1 MRPRRFGRH
10 RRPYP
15 EPIGLNHLLQVDSLL
30 AVIPGVKVA
39 LTDCAVAGGADGW
52 TVAATQTDTAVVQ
65 DYGAGGFAA
74 YCNSAEL
81 SGCHV
86 SGLVSVTASED
97 QGFAGGFVGI
107 SRTGGLADL
116 ANEDGNLQVGGSLI
130 SVNDLL
136 GTVDIMVPNYTDC
149 TVTYLDGGFVQADVA
164 GGFAGELQSGK
175 VNNQSRGEGDYF
187 AVYNIDH
194 VTGRTYAGGFGGIV
208 RSGAL
213 ADAGGGIS
221 ILGGSGLTIN
231 LSELLNLV
239 EAYVPFIQYAGV
251 KAEQGFTV
259 TAATLDPLDSASGS
273 AGGFLGYASGA
284 QISTCDVTNLKHTA
298 VTAPSDLE
306 AVEAPSYF
314 DPEQSSYAVTGGR
327 YAGGF
332 VGCMDIGSAAS
343 VGDGLGVLESSI
355 QLTNILD
362 ALSVVVTTIE
372 HSDVSGGP
380 GGYSI
385 LANANDS
392 TGALGLA
399 GGYVGHNMGGSIWGL
414 NTDPWKT
421 ATEPYPGPTSVCKA
435 DRIRSVYGA
444 EYAGGY
450 TGFMEAADTASV
462 GGLNVL
468 NGLISVSNIL
478 GALSV
483 VYPTQENTAVY
494 GPLANLDY
502 QTWNA
507 WMEYVGQYGGY
518 GYELAQTGAV
528 SSQAELNAKLAGYIY
543 GFHVVAGR
551 SQKDVTL
558 TNQGGDAGGYVGLMR
573 SGALTNCM
581 AYDVK
586 LVRALRAAGGF
597 AGGLETGGA
606 AQLGEVSIL
615 GLDLNLGQ
623 LIHVEEV
630 FVPAIRNA
638 SVYGYSSGLTVQ
650 AQGLPSDDMGYAG
663 GFAGCSYGAQLQLTD
678 DGLPAAGSWPVSAG
692 HPAPIASCDVAN
704 LRRVAGRNGVGGY
717 VGLASAAS
725 VASANTHAS
734 GGLLQGILD
743 QVIAS
748 ASNLVDLLPATV
760 TTIHKASVSPA
771 DAAWGFVVEGA
782 YTAGGATQY
791 APYAGGFAGLIQSAV
806 LGEKDASGTSLT
818 VEGLRSVEGGLYAGG
833 FFGLAD
839 VAAVAEVAGGGSGGG
854 TTDILGALVNLGSVD
869 ALDVLRCYI
878 YNASV
883 NGAAEGFVVQA
894 HRENSEGIM
903 DETRY
908 TGCAG
913 GFGGG
918 LLGGTIRNSSV
929 NGLSTVQ
936 GHNYTGGFM
945 GHMGKSGVVD
955 IDSLEALGKLL
966 GATVGAIDL
975 FGSQL
980 YDNTMSGIS
989 AGAVVKAKGGQ
1000 QPIAGGFVGY
1010 GDLGRIDNSSA
1021 SNLKKVES
1029 DQVAGGFIGQT
1040 DMNYIVSAQVQSILL
1055 EAVLQIVN
1063 QLLEILYIG
1072 DLENL
1077 GLIDLDLWVLSIEL
1091 LSDGNTLK
1099 VELLGLPI
1107 TVALSKQADNPDQ
1120 QTDVAIITIGDS
1132 EIRLPCS
1139 KQEGVKREDLENV
1152 EINLIKG
1159 NRTEL
1164 EGCSVTGISNGYD
1177 VFGGGAGQDADGS
1190 GDLGI
1195 AGGFVGYNH
1204 EGKITDSQTVQCD
1217 TVRGAENKVG
1227 PFSGYND
1234 LKSVY
1239 AFNTVQNIEGQ
1250 NNTYSIYRPLEET
1263 LTGAALEDG
1272 TTLATA
1278 SAEGGWNRYV
1288 VAHLAAY
1295 SAFADLENAV
1305 ETGEGVQRELLVYI
1319 SPAKA
1324 VLMRDANAPDNPP
1337 LTVPEPG
1344 EGADPCA
1351 QLVDWTIQKIWKDW
1365 NDWDKLRPETI
1376 TITIYQQKFSADG
1389 TAQGEKTPYGEPIT
1403 LTKADLESSWSA
1415 TWRKVV
1421 EDLPVAEY
1429 QPDQEGNP
1437 TDTLLSYYVYSFE
1450 ETTLPP
1456 GYEVEITADQQAF
1469 TVTIVNSHAP
1479 SLPDTGGRGDAL
1491 FTAVGVGIILL
1502 AMAASLAGRKKKATP
1517 R

>member
-1 MRPRRFGRH
+1 
-10 RRPYP
+10 
-15 EPIGLNHLLQVDSLL
+15 
-30 AVIPGVKVA
+30 
-39 LTDCAVAGGADGW
+39 
-52 TVAATQTDTAVVQ
+52 
-65 DYGAGGFAA
+65 
-74 YCNSAEL
+74 
-81 SGCHV
+81 
-86 SGLVSVTASED
+86 
-97 QGFAGGFVGI
+97 
-107 SRTGGLADL
+107 
-116 ANEDGNLQVGGSLI
+116 
-130 SVNDLL
+130 
-136 GTVDIMVPNYTDC
+136 
-149 TVTYLDGGFVQADVA
+149 
-164 GGFAGELQSGK
+164 
-175 VNNQSRGEGDYF
+175 
-187 AVYNIDH
+187 
-194 VTGRTYAGGFGGIV
+194 
-208 RSGAL
+208 
-213 ADAGGGIS
+213 
-221 ILGGSGLTIN
+221 
-231 LSELLNLV
+231 
-239 EAYVPFIQYAGV
+239 
-251 KAEQGFTV
+251 
-259 TAATLDPLDSASGS
+259 
-273 AGGFLGYASGA
+273 
-284 QISTCDVTNLKHTA
+284 
-298 VTAPSDLE
+298 
-306 AVEAPSYF
+306 
-314 DPEQSSYAVTGGR
+314 
-327 YAGGF
+327 
-332 VGCMDIGSAAS
+332 
-343 VGDGLGVLESSI
+343 
-355 QLTNILD
+355 
-362 ALSVVVTTIE
+362 
-372 HSDVSGGP
+372 
-380 GGYSI
+380 
-385 LANANDS
+385 
-392 TGALGLA
+392 
-399 GGYVGHNMGGSIWGL
+399 
-414 NTDPWKT
+414 
-421 ATEPYPGPTSVCKA
+421 
-435 DRIRSVYGA
+435 
-444 EYAGGY
+444 
-450 TGFMEAADTASV
+450 
-462 GGLNVL
+462 
-468 NGLISVSNIL
+468 
-478 GALSV
+478 
-483 VYPTQENTAVY
+483 
-494 GPLANLDY
+494 
-502 QTWNA
+502 
-507 WMEYVGQYGGY
+507 
-518 GYELAQTGAV
+518 
-528 SSQAELNAKLAGYIY
+528 
-543 GFHVVAGR
+543 
-551 SQKDVTL
+551 
-558 TNQGGDAGGYVGLMR
+558 
-573 SGALTNCM
+573 
-581 AYDVK
+581 
-586 LVRALRAAGGF
+586 
-597 AGGLETGGA
+597 
-606 AQLGEVSIL
+606 
-615 GLDLNLGQ
+615 
-623 LIHVEEV
+623 
-630 FVPAIRNA
+630 
-638 SVYGYSSGLTVQ
+638 
-650 AQGLPSDDMGYAG
+650 
-663 GFAGCSYGAQLQLTD
+663 
-678 DGLPAAGSWPVSAG
+678 
-692 HPAPIASCDVAN
+692 
-704 LRRVAGRNGVGGY
+704 
-717 VGLASAAS
+717 
-725 VASANTHAS
+725 
-734 GGLLQGILD
+734 
-743 QVIAS
+743 
-748 ASNLVDLLPATV
+748 
-760 TTIHKASVSPA
+760 
-771 DAAWGFVVEGA
+771 
-782 YTAGGATQY
+782 
-791 APYAGGFAGLIQSAV
+791 
-806 LGEKDASGTSLT
+806 
-818 VEGLRSVEGGLYAGG
+818 
-833 FFGLAD
+833 
-839 VAAVAEVAGGGSGGG
+839 
-854 TTDILGALVNLGSVD
+854 
-869 ALDVLRCYI
+869 
-878 YNASV
+878 
-883 NGAAEGFVVQA
+883 
-894 HRENSEGIM
+894 M

-929 NGLSTVQ
+929 NGLFTVQ
-936 GHNYTGGFM
+936 GLNYTGGFM

-1063 QLLEILYIG
+1063 QLLEALYIG

-1139 KQEGVKREDLENV
+1139 EQEGVQREDLENV

-1159 NRTEL
+1159 NRTKL

-1204 EGKITDSQTVQCD
+1204 EGKVTDSQTVQCD
-1217 TVRGAENKVG
+1217 TVRGAAGKVG

-1365 NDWDKLRPETI
+1365 NDWDKLRPETV
-1376 TITIYQQKFSADG
+1376 TITIYQQKFSAGG
-1389 TAQGEKTPYGEPIT
+1389 TAQGEKTPYGKPIT

>member
-1 MRPRRFGRH
+1 M
-10 RRPYP
+10 
-15 EPIGLNHLLQVDSLL
+15 
-30 AVIPGVKVA
+30 
-39 LTDCAVAGGADGW
+39 
-52 TVAATQTDTAVVQ
+52 
-65 DYGAGGFAA
+65 
-74 YCNSAEL
+74 
-81 SGCHV
+81 
-86 SGLVSVTASED
+86 
-97 QGFAGGFVGI
+97 
-107 SRTGGLADL
+107 
-116 ANEDGNLQVGGSLI
+116 
-130 SVNDLL
+130 
-136 GTVDIMVPNYTDC
+136 
-149 TVTYLDGGFVQADVA
+149 
-164 GGFAGELQSGK
+164 
-175 VNNQSRGEGDYF
+175 
-187 AVYNIDH
+187 
-194 VTGRTYAGGFGGIV
+194 
-208 RSGAL
+208 
-213 ADAGGGIS
+213 
-221 ILGGSGLTIN
+221 TIN

-399 GGYVGHNMGGSIWGL
+399 GGYAGAVYGGHIQDSNAHNFAYIVGQIAAGGYAGQMEPGDVADLLGDASILGSLVSADAALASLLQTFVPTIRNSSTDCVPCGGAVRAQAASDATVQRGMAGGYVGHNMDGSIWGL

-507 WMEYVGQYGGY
+507 WVEYVGRYGGY

-528 SSQAELNAKLAGYIY
+528 SSQAELDAKLAGYIY

-558 TNQGGDAGGYVGLMR
+558 TNRGGDAGGYVGLMR

-597 AGGLETGGA
+597 AGGLETGEA
-606 AQLGEVSIL
+606 AQLGGVSIL

-623 LIHVEEV
+623 LIQVAEV

-663 GFAGCSYGAQLQLTD
+663 GFAGCSYGTQLQLTD

-743 QVIAS
+743 KVIAS

-936 GHNYTGGFM
+936 GLNYTSGFM

-1063 QLLEILYIG
+1063 RLLEILYIG

-1139 KQEGVKREDLENV
+1139 EQEGVKREDLENV

-1204 EGKITDSQTVQCD
+1204 EGKVTDSQTVQCD
-1217 TVRGAENKVG
+1217 TVRGAAGKVG

-1278 SAEGGWNRYV
+1278 LAEGGWNRYV
-1288 VAHLAAY
+1288 VTHLAAY
-1295 SAFADLENAV
+1295 SGFADLENAV

-1324 VLMRDANAPDNPP
+1324 VLMRAP
-1337 LTVPEPG
+1337 
-1344 EGADPCA
+1344 
-1351 QLVDWTIQKIWKDW
+1351 
-1365 NDWDKLRPETI
+1365 
-1376 TITIYQQKFSADG
+1376 
-1389 TAQGEKTPYGEPIT
+1389 
-1403 LTKADLESSWSA
+1403 
-1415 TWRKVV
+1415 
-1421 EDLPVAEY
+1421 
-1429 QPDQEGNP
+1429 
-1437 TDTLLSYYVYSFE
+1437 
-1450 ETTLPP
+1450 
-1456 GYEVEITADQQAF
+1456 
-1469 TVTIVNSHAP
+1469 
-1479 SLPDTGGRGDAL
+1479 
-1491 FTAVGVGIILL
+1491 
-1502 AMAASLAGRKKKATP
+1502 TP
-1517 R
+1517 RITRP

>member
-1 MRPRRFGRH
+1 M
-10 RRPYP
+10 
-15 EPIGLNHLLQVDSLL
+15 DSLL

-913 GFGGG
+913 SFGGG

-1139 KQEGVKREDLENV
+1139 EQEGVKREDLENV

-1204 EGKITDSQTVQCD
+1204 EGKVTDSQTVQCD

-1278 SAEGGWNRYV
+1278 LAEGGWNRYV
-1288 VAHLAAY
+1288 VTHLAAY
-1295 SAFADLENAV
+1295 SGFADLENAV

-1344 EGADPCA
+1344 EGADPCE

-1365 NDWDKLRPETI
+1365 NDWDKLRPETV
-1376 TITIYQQKFSADG
+1376 TITIYQQKFSAGG

>member
-259 TAATLDPLDSASGS
+259 TAATLDSLDSASGS

-1139 KQEGVKREDLENV
+1139 EQEGVKREDLENV

-1204 EGKITDSQTVQCD
+1204 EGKVTDSQTVQCD

-1278 SAEGGWNRYV
+1278 LAEGGWNRYV
-1288 VAHLAAY
+1288 VTHLAAY
-1295 SAFADLENAV
+1295 SGFADLENAV

-1344 EGADPCA
+1344 EGADPCE

-1365 NDWDKLRPETI
+1365 NDWDKLRPETV
-1376 TITIYQQKFSADG
+1376 TITIYQQKFSAGG
-1389 TAQGEKTPYGEPIT
+1389 TAQGEKTPYGKPIT

-1415 TWRKVV
+1415 TWRKVA

-1450 ETTLPP
+1450 ETTLPL

>member
-1 MRPRRFGRH
+1 M
-10 RRPYP
+10 
-15 EPIGLNHLLQVDSLL
+15 DSLL

-507 WMEYVGQYGGY
+507 WVEYVGQYGGY

-528 SSQAELNAKLAGYIY
+528 SSQAELDAKLAGYIY

-597 AGGLETGGA
+597 AGGLETGEA
-606 AQLGEVSIL
+606 AQLGGVSIL

-623 LIHVEEV
+623 LIQVAEV

-704 LRRVAGRNGVGGY
+704 LRY

-771 DAAWGFVVEGA
+771 DAAWGFVVEEA

-936 GHNYTGGFM
+936 GLNYTGGFM

-1063 QLLEILYIG
+1063 QLLEALYIG

-1107 TVALSKQADNPDQ
+1107 TVALSKQAENPDQ

-1139 KQEGVKREDLENV
+1139 KQEGVQREDLENV

-1204 EGKITDSQTVQCD
+1204 EGKVTDSQTVQCD

-1250 NNTYSIYRPLEET
+1250 NNTYSI
-1263 LTGAALEDG
+1263 
-1272 TTLATA
+1272 
-1278 SAEGGWNRYV
+1278 
-1288 VAHLAAY
+1288 
-1295 SAFADLENAV
+1295 
-1305 ETGEGVQRELLVYI
+1305 
-1319 SPAKA
+1319 
-1324 VLMRDANAPDNPP
+1324 
-1337 LTVPEPG
+1337 
-1344 EGADPCA
+1344 
-1351 QLVDWTIQKIWKDW
+1351 
-1365 NDWDKLRPETI
+1365 
-1376 TITIYQQKFSADG
+1376 
-1389 TAQGEKTPYGEPIT
+1389 
-1403 LTKADLESSWSA
+1403 
-1415 TWRKVV
+1415 
-1421 EDLPVAEY
+1421 
-1429 QPDQEGNP
+1429 
-1437 TDTLLSYYVYSFE
+1437 
-1450 ETTLPP
+1450 
-1456 GYEVEITADQQAF
+1456 
-1469 TVTIVNSHAP
+1469 
-1479 SLPDTGGRGDAL
+1479 
-1491 FTAVGVGIILL
+1491 
-1502 AMAASLAGRKKKATP
+1502 
-1517 R
+1517 

>member
-39 LTDCAVAGGADGW
+39 LTDCAVTGGADGW
-52 TVAATQTDTAVVQ
+52 TVAATQTDTAVAQ

-314 DPEQSSYAVTGGR
+314 DPVQSSYAVTGGR

-399 GGYVGHNMGGSIWGL
+399 GGYAGAVYGGHIQDSNAHNFAYIVGQIAAGGYAGQMEPGDVADLLGDASILGSLVSADAALASLLQTFVPTIRNSSTDCVPCGGAVRAQAASDATVQRGMAGGYVGHNMGGSIWGL

-468 NGLISVSNIL
+468 NGLISVGNIL

-507 WMEYVGQYGGY
+507 WVEYVGQYGGY

-528 SSQAELNAKLAGYIY
+528 SSQAELDAKLAGYIY

-597 AGGLETGGA
+597 AGGL
-606 AQLGEVSIL
+606 
-615 GLDLNLGQ
+615 
-623 LIHVEEV
+623 
-630 FVPAIRNA
+630 
-638 SVYGYSSGLTVQ
+638 
-650 AQGLPSDDMGYAG
+650 
-663 GFAGCSYGAQLQLTD
+663 
-678 DGLPAAGSWPVSAG
+678 
-692 HPAPIASCDVAN
+692 
-704 LRRVAGRNGVGGY
+704 
-717 VGLASAAS
+717 
-725 VASANTHAS
+725 
-734 GGLLQGILD
+734 
-743 QVIAS
+743 
-748 ASNLVDLLPATV
+748 
-760 TTIHKASVSPA
+760 
-771 DAAWGFVVEGA
+771 
-782 YTAGGATQY
+782 
-791 APYAGGFAGLIQSAV
+791 
-806 LGEKDASGTSLT
+806 
-818 VEGLRSVEGGLYAGG
+818 
-833 FFGLAD
+833 
-839 VAAVAEVAGGGSGGG
+839 
-854 TTDILGALVNLGSVD
+854 
-869 ALDVLRCYI
+869 
-878 YNASV
+878 
-883 NGAAEGFVVQA
+883 
-894 HRENSEGIM
+894 
-903 DETRY
+903 
-908 TGCAG
+908 
-913 GFGGG
+913 
-918 LLGGTIRNSSV
+918 LGGTIRNSSV

-936 GHNYTGGFM
+936 GLNYTGGFM

-989 AGAVVKAKGGQ
+989 AGAVVKAKDGQ

-1063 QLLEILYIG
+1063 QLLEALYIG

-1139 KQEGVKREDLENV
+1139 EQEGVQREDLENV

-1204 EGKITDSQTVQCD
+1204 EGKVTDSQTLQCD
-1217 TVRGAENKVG
+1217 TVRGAAGKVG

-1234 LKSVY
+1234 LRSVY

-1250 NNTYSIYRPLEET
+1250 NNTYSIYRSLEET

-1278 SAEGGWNRYV
+1278 LAEGGWNRYV
-1288 VAHLAAY
+1288 VTHLAAY
-1295 SAFADLENAV
+1295 SGFADLENAV

-1365 NDWDKLRPETI
+1365 NDWDKLRPETV

-1389 TAQGEKTPYGEPIT
+1389 TAQGKRPPMGSLSPSQRPTWNPAVAPPGARWWRICPWPSTSRTRKATLPIPCFLTTFTPLRKPRYRRATRWRSPRISRR
-1403 LTKADLESSWSA
+1403 LPSPSSTA
-1415 TWRKVV
+1415 
-1421 EDLPVAEY
+1421 
-1429 QPDQEGNP
+1429 
-1437 TDTLLSYYVYSFE
+1437 
-1450 ETTLPP
+1450 TLPP
-1456 GYEVEITADQQAF
+1456 CPT
-1469 TVTIVNSHAP
+1469 P
-1479 SLPDTGGRGDAL
+1479 
-1491 FTAVGVGIILL
+1491 
-1502 AMAASLAGRKKKATP
+1502 AAGETPCLRRWASGSFCWQWRRPWRAGKRRRRQGNPISSQTSKAH
-1517 R
+1517 